1 MNTKKAIMINLKT
14 KFLGIILFII
24 LTSTFYSCT
33 RINPT
38 EAGFKIQNA
47 GDYRGI
53 DSLPLLTGW
62 QFYVPWQTYVIV
74 IPTTMQHVV
83 WSEGKQEGS
92 TKSEQITINCMG
104 GSGFNVDVGL
114 NYRVMPSKAS
124 KIYLKYKIDDL
135 NIITQTYLRNIVR
148 GAMQDIS
155 GHMTVDSM
163 LNNLPNYE
171 SSIRDDLGKRFER
184 EGFIL
189 DAFNILAMP
198 RPVDPLLAKAISQKI
213 IAKQNAETSKQQ
225 LEQSVAE
232 ANKKIASA
240 RGDSAEA
247 VIRAAGQAEAINK
260 LQKQLTPEYIEY
272 TRVTK
277 WNGAYPSTMLGNSS
291 GVLLNMNK

>member
-1 MNTKKAIMINLKT
+1 MKTIKLVLIAFIAAISI
-14 KFLGIILFII
+14 
-24 LTSTFYSCT
+24 SSCT

-38 EAGFKIQNA
+38 EAGFRVSNS
-47 GDYRGI
+47 GDYRGV

-62 QFYVPWQTYVIV
+62 QTYFPSQSYIV
-74 IPTTMQHVV
+74 TIPTTMQHVV
-83 WSEGKQEGS
+83 WSEGEQEGS
-92 TKSEQITINCMG
+92 QPNEHITINCMG
-104 GSGFNVDVGL
+104 GSGFKVDVGL

-124 KIYLKYKIDDL
+124 KIYLKYKMDDL
-135 NIITQTYLRNIVR
+135 EAITNTFLRNIVR

-163 LNNLPNYE
+163 LNNLPDYE
-171 SSIRDDLGKRFER
+171 ASVRTDLAKRFEA

-189 DAFNILAMP
+189 DGFNIVSMP
-198 RPVDPLLAKAISQKI
+198 RPVDPSLATAINQKI

-225 LEQSVAE
+225 LELSVNE

-260 LQKQLTPEYIEY
+260 LQKQLTPEYNEY
-272 TRVTK
+272 MRIQR
-277 WNGAYPSTMLGNSS
+277 WNGQYPSTMLGS
-291 GVLLNMNK
+291 GSNTLFNLK